1 MATTSTAP
9 ATATT
14 SAPTV
19 ATEAGSVDVTSQAS
33 TTWTSGP
40 SVVTSGSVVDAAAL
54 RERHRARIAA
64 DRGPVHLLRG
74 GTPLELGRRACEAAV
89 PSRPPSTKVLIKPN
103 LGGFEWFK
111 DPARSGGDDGLRG
124 RITDPEFVRGII
136 RCLRARGH
144 TAITVAEGWG
154 AKHADWERLVRVSGY
169 AAMASEERVPLV
181 AMDDDGTFDVEG
193 DMPGKPLRLRGMER
207 THVPTLLIPK
217 ALAEHLDAGL
227 FISAPKLKTHRFGVF
242 SAGIKGMQ
250 GTVMLS
256 DRTPAFSQKWR
267 MHRELGAALALGKR
281 ADVPPAESRAAYVA
295 ALETF
300 AERIAD
306 VLEVEAPHV
315 VLVEGAPFMGGD
327 GFGHQ
332 YPGPEALAVAGT
344 NPVLVDRVVA
354 EVLGLWDS
362 DALARE
368 LGGHRT
374 SPLLEIAAKRLGV
387 SLDKPRVVG
396 DGASLLEKRRPAHL
410 LGMAGFAIHE
420 GAGGEVAPGSRPS
433 PAAPLGTADAGG
445 AGGLADAGGEVR
457 ASRLRGAP
465 PELDGQ
471 VDAVWATATPVT
483 WDTDWSGRPTGV
495 RTTVRF
501 LWSDQAL
508 YGLWELEG
516 AGLNTDT
523 SRPVDHERERL
534 YQEDCVELFLT
545 PDPAHPRRY
554 FEIELGPFGHVFDI
568 DVDREAKRED
578 IAWSSG
584 AKVGTRRDAAGRK
597 ATVEVALSAPQ
608 LVAALGPGKRLPL
621 GLFRMEGRR
630 EAGRD
635 RLYLAFR
642 PTRTPK
648 PNFHVPEAFGR
659 LFLAP

>member
-1 MATTSTAP
+1 M
-9 ATATT
+9 
-14 SAPTV
+14 
-19 ATEAGSVDVTSQAS
+19 
-33 TTWTSGP
+33 TSG
-40 SVVTSGSVVDAAAL
+40 GAVDAAAL
-54 RERHRARIAA
+54 RARQRARLAA
-64 DRGPVHLLRG
+64 DRSPVHLLQG
-74 GTPLELGRRACEAAV
+74 GSPRELGQRACEAAV
-89 PSRPPSTKVLIKPN
+89 PRRPPSTKVLIKPN

-169 AAMASEERVPLV
+169 AAMAREEGAALV

-193 DMPGKPLRLRGMER
+193 DAPGKPLLLRGMER

-217 ALAEHLDAGL
+217 VLAEHLDAGL
-227 FISAPKLKTHRFGVF
+227 FISAPKLKAHRFGVF
-242 SAGIKGMQ
+242 STAIKGMQ

-256 DRTPAFSQKWR
+256 DRAPAFNQKWR
-267 MHRELGAALALGKR
+267 MHRELGPALALAKR
-281 ADVPPAESRAAYVA
+281 PGVPAAEARAAYVA
-295 ALETF
+295 ALEVF
-300 AERIAD
+300 AERIVD

-327 GFGHQ
+327 GFGRQ
-332 YPGPEALAVAGT
+332 FPGPESVAVAGT

-374 SPLLEIAAKRLGV
+374 SPLLEVAAKRLGV
-387 SLDKPRVVG
+387 PIEAPVVEG
-396 DGASLLEKRRPAHL
+396 DGASLLGKRRPAHL
-410 LGMAGFAIHE
+410 VGMAGFAIHE
-420 GAGGEVAPGSRPS
+420 GAGAEVAPGARA
-433 PAAPLGTADAGG
+433 PASAVAPASEDS
-445 AGGLADAGGEVR
+445 GEVR
-457 ASRLRGAP
+457 ATRLRGEVPAM
-465 PELDGQ
+465 DGV
-471 VDAVWATATPVT
+471 VDAVWATAPPVT
-483 WDTDWSGRPTGV
+483 WDTDWSGKPTGV
-495 RTTVRF
+495 RTTARF
-501 LWSDQAL
+501 LWSERAL
-508 YGLWELEG
+508 YMLWELEG

-523 SRPVDHERERL
+523 SRPLEQERARL
-534 YQEDCVELFLT
+534 YQEDSVELFLT

-554 FEIELGPFGHVFDI
+554 FEVEVGPFGHVFDI
-568 DVDREAKRED
+568 DVDRDKKRED
-578 IAWSSG
+578 VAWSSH

-597 ATVEVALSAPQ
+597 ATIEVALSAPE
-608 LVAALGPGKRLPL
+608 LVAALAPGKRLPL
-621 GLFRMEGRR
+621 GLFRMEGKR
-630 EAGRD
+630 EAGRE

-659 LFLAP
+659 LVLAP